1 MGVVTAIT
9 AGAALL
15 SAGASTAGAIG
26 AGKRAKRAG
35 RKAARLEDKLEGLEK
50 SRQAIINPF
59 EGVTSLSSMIFNT
72 SNELSNPYNNLSVA
86 TQAAEFQAEEA
97 DIALANTLDALQAS
111 GASAGGATA
120 LAQAALQSKRG
131 ISSSIEKQEAYN
143 QKLRADGEI
152 NLQSARMNESIR
164 VQGQQLGEARRIQQA
179 EAVGKEFVYG
189 ERERREGEQL
199 NRVQA
204 QITGAQQQQVA
215 ERASKAGYISSGIGA
230 VGDIAGSLS
239 GLKGGGGKTGP
250 YGGSGVPS
258 DRRLKKN
265 IKLIGISPSGINIY
279 NFKYKNNKFGKGLF
293 QGVMS
298 DEIPEN
304 AVIKHSSG
312 YDKVDYSKID
322 VNFNKV

>member
-1 MGVVTAIT
+1 MISR
-9 AGAALL
+9 LIIILFFL
-15 SAGASTAGAIG
+15 S
-26 AGKRAKRAG
+26 
-35 RKAARLEDKLEGLEK
+35 
-50 SRQAIINPF
+50 F
-59 EGVTSLSSMIFNT
+59 LSSCSKNKEDVYVPT
-72 SNELSNPYNNLSVA
+72 ELSNPYNNLGVA

-131 ISSSIEKQEAYN
+131 VSASIEKQEAYN
-143 QKLRADGEI
+143 QKLRADGEV
-152 NLQSARMNESIR
+152 NLQSARMNEAIR
-164 VQGQQLGEARRIQQA
+164 VQSQQLGEARRLQQA
-179 EAVGKEFVYG
+179 DVAGREFVYG
-189 ERERREGEQL
+189 EKERREGEQL

-215 ERASKAGYISSGIGA
+215 ARASKADYISAGISSVGNIATSLAGAGGSG
-230 VGDIAGSLS
+230 GSD
-239 GLKGGGGKTGP
+239 GP
-250 YGGSGVPS
+250 FGVSGVPS

-279 NFKYKNNKFGKGLF
+279 NFKYKNNKFGKGVF